1 MALPDAEIGIRRQ
14 AEVLFHGEAAGRL
27 QEVSGG
33 FRFSYHPEWVR
44 GSGPAVSASLPV
56 RVAPYESLQ
65 LFPFF
70 QGLLSEGELRRVQMR
85 RARLDESDAF
95 GLLLATCREDAAGAV
110 TVRPVPEDN
119 S

>member
-1 MALPDAEIGIRRQ
+1 MALPDTQIGMGRQ
-14 AEVLFHGEAAGRL
+14 AEVYFHGEAAGRL
-27 QEVSGG
+27 QEVSSG
-33 FRFSYHPEWVR
+33 FRFIYHPEWVR
-44 GSGPAVSASLPV
+44 GSRPSVSASLPV
-56 RVAPYESLQ
+56 RVAPYESEL

-95 GLLLATCREDAAGAV
+95 GLLLATCREDTAGAV
-110 TVRPVPEDN
+110 TVRPVQEDI